1 MNQRYPSLDGLRG
14 LAVLFVVFSHMSN
27 EGLNL
32 HPSLNFSGAGKYGVF
47 LFFVLSAFLLSC
59 QFFQLPPDQFWD
71 RNIWLRYAIRRILR
85 IFPLY
90 TLVLIGTALMSDF
103 FHADFFWKDVGI
115 HLILQGGKGIFW
127 TIPVEFKYYILLP
140 AAVLLL
146 HSHIRLGLTIMLI
159 ALTGIAWQFPES
171 QAEINGIALLPYLVI
186 FLPGTLAALIHT
198 RIQTIRI
205 FNIQLIEFIA
215 FISFTAILIT
225 VPQWWNAL
233 TGDNIEPSHFHRS
246 YSFYGFLWS
255 VFILTHLNGAGFL
268 RRFFSLKP
276 LRMIGKVS
284 FSIYL
289 LHLPIIL
296 LAKKYVALPTLLK
309 IALILSLI
317 FLASF
322 LSYTLIERPFIRLGN
337 RSKKSP
343 CRVHFF

>member
-14 LAVLFVVFSHMSN
+14 IAVLFVVFSHLSN

-32 HPSLNFSGAGKYGVF
+32 HPVLNFSGSGKYGVF

-59 QFFQLPPDQFWD
+59 QFFQLPPDQLRD
-71 RNIWLRYAIRRILR
+71 RHLWRRYALRRILR

-90 TLVLIGTALMSDF
+90 TLVLVGTAMMSNF

-140 AAVLLL
+140 AAVFFLHRHILLGV
-146 HSHIRLGLTIMLI
+146 SITFIVLI
-159 ALTGIAWQFPES
+159 GVESEFPAS
-171 QAEINGIALLPYLVI
+171 QSEMNGIDLLPYLVI
-186 FLPGTLAALIHT
+186 FLPGTLAALVHS
-198 RIQTIRI
+198 RIQ
-205 FNIQLIEFIA
+205 NIQIGNRRRMEFIA
-215 FISFTAILIT
+215 FLSFAAILIT

-255 VFILTHLNGAGFL
+255 IFILTHLNGAGFF

-276 LRMIGKVS
+276 LRMIGKIS
-284 FSIYL
+284 FSMYL

-296 LAKKYVALPTLLK
+296 LAKKYVPLPSPLK
-309 IALILSLI
+309 VIVILSAI
-317 FLASF
+317 FLISL
-322 LSYTLIERPFIRLGN
+322 LSYATIERPFIRLAEC
-337 RSKKSP
+337 KK
-343 CRVHFF
+343 

>member
-14 LAVLFVVFSHMSN
+14 TAVLFVVFSHLSN

-32 HPSLNFSGAGKYGVF
+32 HPALNFSGAGKYGVF

-59 QFFQLPPDQFWD
+59 QFFQLPPDQLWD

-90 TLVLIGTALMSDF
+90 SLVLIGTALMNTV
-103 FHADFFWKDVGI
+103 FHADFFWKDVGT

-140 AAVLLL
+140 VVVFFLNGYL
-146 HSHIRLGLTIMLI
+146 HGHIRIGVTIMFI

-171 QAEINGIALLPYLVI
+171 QSEMNGIALLPYLVI
-186 FLPGTLAALIHT
+186 FLPGTLAALIHI
-198 RIQTIRI
+198 RLQTIPIR
-205 FNIQLIEFIA
+205 NRQGMEFIA
-215 FISFTAILIT
+215 GISFAAILIT
-225 VPQWWNAL
+225 VPQLWNAL

-246 YSFYGFLWS
+246 YFFYGLLWS
-255 VFILTHLNGAGFL
+255 VFILTHLNGTGFF

-276 LRMIGKVS
+276 LRMIGTVS
-284 FSIYL
+284 FSMYL

-296 LAKKYVALPTLLK
+296 LAKKYVPLPSPLK
-309 IALILSLI
+309 IIVILSAI
-317 FLASF
+317 FLISL
-322 LSYTLIERPFIRLGN
+322 LSYTTIERPFIRLAECE
-337 RSKKSP
+337 KEKIKS
-343 CRVHFF
+343 

>member
-14 LAVLFVVFSHMSN
+14 IAVLFVVFSHLSN

-32 HPSLNFSGAGKYGVF
+32 HPVLNFSGAGKYGVF

-59 QFFQLPPDQFWD
+59 QFFQLPPDQLYD

-90 TLVLIGTALMSDF
+90 TLVLIGTALMNTV
-103 FHADFFWKDVGI
+103 FHADFFWKDVET

-140 AAVLLL
+140 AVAFFMHRCLNDHVWLA
-146 HSHIRLGLTIMLI
+146 SVSIFIALI
-159 ALTGIAWQFPES
+159 AIEWQLPAS
-171 QAEINGIALLPYLVI
+171 QSEMNGIALLPYLVI
-186 FLPGTLAALIHT
+186 FLPGTLAALIHI
-198 RIQTIRI
+198 RVQTIPIR
-205 FNIQLIEFIA
+205 NRRVTEFIA
-215 FISFTAILIT
+215 LVSFAAILIT

-246 YSFYGFLWS
+246 YFLYGLIWS
-255 VFILTHLNGAGFL
+255 VFILTHLNGTGFF

-276 LRMIGKVS
+276 LRMIGRVS

-289 LHLPIIL
+289 LHLPVIL
-296 LAKKYVALPTLLK
+296 MMKKYVPLPIPLK
-309 IALILSLI
+309 IIVILSAI
-317 FLASF
+317 FLISL
-322 LSYTLIERPFIRLGN
+322 LSYTTIERPFIRLAECE
-337 RSKKSP
+337 KEKIKS
-343 CRVHFF
+343 